1 MFLSVGSQTPEGRIV
16 SQNNRASRRSL
27 PEQAFALQPLESRRL
42 LSAAAHAA
50 APIPLIVTTVSTSLG
65 EELSVTGDAGSNTII
80 VEQSGDTLIV
90 KDSTGWYAKYHG
102 DYAALRVTGG
112 SGNNIIKLE
121 SSVTIPA
128 TLRGGAGNDTI
139 YAGSGTDE
147 LIGGP
152 KSNILVA
159 GSGTDT
165 LVSIGSNA
173 DTLEGGSGFDSFW
186 ADAKS
191 TEVIRHDTVA
201 EIAAG
206 AVHEVSSFLPTY
218 YTSGGVL
225 HTVATPS
232 TLKGQKLPE
241 PSITSDATTWANFS
255 NDPLFSSSGPSE
267 NDIEQ
272 GTIGDCY
279 FLSTLSSIAKIAP
292 NVIQQSV
299 VDLGD
304 GTYAVRFQNDGAS
317 TYVRVDSRLP
327 LYWAGSEPAYA
338 RLGQE
343 NSLWVAIMEK
353 AFADYRDPQTSSYA
367 AINAGD
373 MSEALND
380 LGLSSSDDWSFASST
395 DLALYIQQ
403 NLNDGMSVTYAT
415 LNDTAQLI
423 GGHAYTVDSVIT
435 DTNGN
440 VTGIVLRNPWGPQA
454 GNNGYVTVTPDQ
466 LFADLS
472 DVAVGCIG

>member
-1 MFLSVGSQTPEGRIV
+1 M
-16 SQNNRASRRSL
+16 SQNNRASRRPL
-27 PEQAFALQPLESRRL
+27 PEQAFNLQPLESRRL
-42 LSAAAHAA
+42 LSAA
-50 APIPLIVTTVSTSLG
+50 PIPLIVTTISTSEG
-65 EELSVTGDAGSNTII
+65 QELNVTGDAGNNTII
-80 VEQSGDTLIV
+80 VEQSGSTLIV
-90 KDSTGWYAKYHG
+90 KDSSGWVGKYH
-102 DYAALRVTGG
+102 DDALLRVTGG

-152 KSNILVA
+152 RNNILVA
-159 GSGTDT
+159 GTGSDT

-191 TEVIRHDTVA
+191 SEVIRHETSA

-206 AVHEVSSFLPTY
+206 NVHQVSSFLPTY
-218 YTSGGVL
+218 YTSGGTL
-225 HTVATPS
+225 HAVATPS
-232 TLKGQKLPE
+232 SLKGQKLPE

-255 NDPLFSSSGPSE
+255 SDPLFPAGGPSE

-279 FLSTLSSIAKIAP
+279 FLSTLSSLAKVAP
-292 NVIQQSV
+292 NVIRQSV

-317 TYVRVDSRLP
+317 TYVRVDARLP

-338 RLGQE
+338 RLGQQ

-353 AFADYRDPQTSSYA
+353 AFADYRTPQTSSYA
-367 AINAGD
+367 AINGGA
-373 MSEALND
+373 MSEAYND
-380 LGLSSSDDWSFASST
+380 LGCSSSDDWTFANST
-395 DLALYIQQ
+395 ALAQYIQQ
-403 NLNDGMSVTYAT
+403 QLKNGMSVTYAT
-415 LNDTAQLI
+415 KTDTAQLI
-423 GGHAYTVDSVIT
+423 GDHAYTVDSVQI
-435 DTNGN
+435 DGSGN
-440 VTGIVLRNPWGPQA
+440 VTGITLRNPWGPQA
-454 GNNGYVTVTPDQ
+454 GNGGYVTVTPDQ

-472 DVAVGCIG
+472 DIAVGCVA